1 VAWFTKDDLLRSAG
15 ARSYERG
22 IEYVDAVG
30 SLNDLPDGV
39 AATVHGGEPYDVR
52 LFDRDGALDGACSC
66 PYGQSGA
73 FCKHCVAVGL
83 ALLVGASLDR
93 PDEPTKPKRK
103 RQSRPKAD
111 LRAFL
116 ASLDTV
122 ELIDLLLELAAE
134 DPALH
139 RRLSLRAATAG
150 DVDATELRR
159 IVNGLR
165 SRGFLDYSRSFGYAR
180 KANEVLDALARV
192 AARHPG
198 AVGPLYR
205 LVIQHV
211 TRASEQADDSA
222 GAIGD
227 AAARAVD
234 GYAAACR
241 LAPPNAG
248 ELATWIIDFQLD
260 GPGWPETPIGDF
272 ADALGADG
280 LATYW
285 QRLAELH
292 QSSSPNA
299 DRFDHRTFTI
309 NHLRETYLKTVAQ
322 DVDALVA
329 LYAEDLPEPYRY
341 VQIAETLRDARR
353 GGEAVQWLRRGQAE
367 ATRRDTR
374 IDALLADLLTE
385 AGDFAEARDL
395 RWDLFTARPD
405 VAHHRALLDA
415 AERAG
420 TLAETSDRAMAHLR
434 GSAARGGHY
443 ADPLVGILLS
453 IGDVDGMWAA
463 ANEFRCSFA
472 CLVTAAERRGETHP
486 ADAISVYV
494 RLVDEAIDRKNK
506 SGYTQAVKTIEVLRR
521 LHQRAGTGDFDSYL
535 AAIRESHRRKTAFMA
550 ELARALI

>member
-1 VAWFTKDDLLRSAG
+1 M
-15 ARSYERG
+15 
-22 IEYVDAVG
+22 
-30 SLNDLPDGV
+30 
-39 AATVHGGEPYDVR
+39 
-52 LFDRDGALDGACSC
+52 
-66 PYGQSGA
+66 
-73 FCKHCVAVGL
+73 
-83 ALLVGASLDR
+83 ASVN
-93 PDEPTKPKRK
+93 
-103 RQSRPKAD
+103 
-111 LRAFL
+111 
-116 ASLDTV
+116 TV

-150 DVDATELRR
+150 DVDAAELRR
-159 IVNGLR
+159 LVNGLR
-165 SRGFLDYSRSFGYAR
+165 SRGFLDYSRSFGYAS
-180 KANEVLDALARV
+180 KANDVLDALDRV
-192 AARHPG
+192 AARHPA

-205 LVIQHV
+205 LVVQHV
-211 TRASEQADDSA
+211 TKASEEADDSS

-241 LAPPNAG
+241 LAPPKAG

-260 GPGWPETPIGDF
+260 GPGWPEIPIGDF
-272 ADALGADG
+272 ADVLGADG

-292 QSSSPNA
+292 RASSPDA

-309 NHLRETYLKTVAQ
+309 NHLREAYLKTVAN

-353 GGEAVQWLRRGQAE
+353 GAEAVQWLRRGRAE

-385 AGDFAEARDL
+385 AGDYAEARDL
-395 RWDLFTARPD
+395 RWDLFAAHPD

-415 AERAG
+415 AERAD

-434 GSAARGGHY
+434 ESAARGGY
-443 ADPLVGILLS
+443 SADPLVGILLS
-453 IGDVDGMWAA
+453 MGDVDGAWAA
-463 ANEFRCSFA
+463 ANEFRCSFG
-472 CLVTAAERRGETHP
+472 CLVTAAERRAETHP
-486 ADAISVYV
+486 ADAIPVYA

-506 SGYTQAVKTIEVLRR
+506 SGYSQAVKTIEVLRR
-521 LHQRAGTGDFDSYL
+521 LHERAGTGDFHSYL
-535 AAIRESHRRKTAFMA
+535 AAVRETHRRKTAFMS